1 MVIVAHLHQPQL
13 DRFWVWLDSS
23 VTVIRSDFHIGS
35 NNIGYFEIE
44 AILNISHKY
53 GY

>member
-13 DRFWVWLDSS
+13 DRFWLWLYSS
-23 VTVIRSDFHIGS
+23 ITVIQSNFHISS

-44 AILNISHKY
+44 ASLNINPNYSY
-53 GY
+53 